1 MRFWLV
7 FSLLC
12 SLSHYALAANEPS
25 VADLKRLKKDIAA
38 AQQRI
43 SRSTGQSNKLQQEL
57 RKTETQLASIET
69 SIITINRSSQT
80 LQNQLK
86 KLQQEE
92 SSLAQL
98 KLAQERSIAE
108 KITLSY
114 RMGREKNIKLLLN
127 QQDPLQLDRMRHYAD
142 YLNRAHVEA
151 LNDYQR
157 TLTAINDNKAAI
169 HSNND
174 ALLANRELLTQQ
186 RQNLQTHYQQR
197 NQTLAALKKDI
208 QTDQQQLKR
217 WQQEQKQLENLLQ
230 SVNEAI
236 SAIKLPNDSVAFSSM
251 KKKLPWPT
259 NGKRL
264 LRFGQKR
271 SSGDLRW
278 EGISI
283 QAPSGQGVKA
293 IHHGRIVFADWF
305 NGKGLL
311 LIIDHGG
318 GYMSLYAHNQTLLR
332 EAGDWVS
339 ANETIA
345 TVGNSGGLSQ
355 SELYFEIRHQS
366 KPLNPSAWLQ

>member
-1 MRFWLV
+1 MRFWLIA
-7 FSLLC
+7 SLLC
-12 SLSHYALAANEPS
+12 SLSSFALAANEPS
-25 VADLKRLKKDIAA
+25 AADLKRLKKDIAA

-57 RKTETQLASIET
+57 RKNETQLASIET
-69 SIITINRSSQT
+69 SIASINRDT
-80 LQNQLK
+80 K
-86 KLQQEE
+86 KLQEQLTQLQSEE
-92 SSLAQL
+92 QHLSQL
-98 KLAQERSIAE
+98 KLAQEKGIAE

-114 RMGREKNIKLLLN
+114 RMGREQNIKLLLN
-127 QQDPLQLDRMRHYAD
+127 QQDPSQFDRIRHYSD

-151 LNDYQR
+151 LNEYQS
-157 TLTAINDNKAAI
+157 TLSAIEGNKAAV
-169 HSNND
+169 HANSE
-174 ALLANRELLTQQ
+174 ALLANKNKLTQQ
-186 RQNLQTHYQQR
+186 RQNLQSQYQQR
-197 NQTLAALKKDI
+197 NKTLAALKKEI
-208 QTDQQQLKR
+208 QTDQQQVKK
-217 WQQEQKQLENLLQ
+217 WQQEQKQLESLLQ
-230 SVNEAI
+230 SVND
-236 SAIKLPNDSVAFSSM
+236 AIKLPNDAVAFSSM

-259 NGKRL
+259 SGKRL

-271 SSGDLRW
+271 ASGDLRW

-283 QAPSGQGVKA
+283 QAPSGQAVKA

-311 LIIDHGG
+311 LIVDHGG

-339 ANETIA
+339 SGETIA
-345 TVGNSGGLSQ
+345 TVGNSGGLSH